1 MSQCSECVFTGI
13 ISLVKRINQ
22 DNEPIILSLLEH
34 HLSLHTEDFDYA
46 INEILKE
53 NVNEK

>member
-13 ISLVKRINQ
+13 NNLINSLTQ

-34 HLSLHTEDFDYA
+34 HLSLHTEDFDCA